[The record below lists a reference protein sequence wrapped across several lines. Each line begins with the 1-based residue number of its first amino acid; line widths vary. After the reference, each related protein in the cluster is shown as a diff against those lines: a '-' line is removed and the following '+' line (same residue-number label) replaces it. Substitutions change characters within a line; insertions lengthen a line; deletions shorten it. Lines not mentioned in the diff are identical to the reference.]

1 MRSTRVTAALLAAI
15 GVAALAPAAHAQDP
29 NNPVLQDLQ
38 NDGQINNP
46 CQYSPEQLR
55 QGINNLPPDVQ
66 QYGDTGVGG
75 CNAPNA
81 PPQAPPQVDVNGEP
95 LIGVAGQP
103 GGGPPGG
110 PPAPPATQIEVPEPP
125 APRTEPIDGF
135 ATAAS
140 PPIGVQPSGSDAPWW
155 LPLLGAAVLLVGLA
169 LLVKRQ
175 RGWSAERFTRPARA
189 ATADAGGRT
198 ADGAA
203 EVWDWMR
210 LGR

>member
-1 MRSTRVTAALLAAI
+1 MTAALLAAI
-15 GVAALAPAAHAQDP
+15 GVLALAPAAHAQDP
-29 NNPVLQDLQ
+29 NNPILNDLQD
-38 NDGQINNP
+38 DGQINNP
-46 CQYSPEQLR
+46 CQYNPEQLR

-75 CNAPNA
+75 CNAPGA
-81 PPQAPPQVDVNGEP
+81 AQQAPPQVDVNGEP
-95 LIGVAGQP
+95 LIGVAGS
-103 GGGPPGG
+103 GGGPP
-110 PPAPPATQIEVPEPP
+110 PPSTQVEVAEPP
-125 APRTEPIDGF
+125 APRTEPIDSL
-135 ATAAS
+135 ATASS
-140 PPIGVQPSGSDAPWW
+140 PAIGVYPSGSDAPWW
-155 LPLLGAAVLLVGLA
+155 LPLLGIIVLASGLA

-189 ATADAGGRT
+189 AASDAGGRT